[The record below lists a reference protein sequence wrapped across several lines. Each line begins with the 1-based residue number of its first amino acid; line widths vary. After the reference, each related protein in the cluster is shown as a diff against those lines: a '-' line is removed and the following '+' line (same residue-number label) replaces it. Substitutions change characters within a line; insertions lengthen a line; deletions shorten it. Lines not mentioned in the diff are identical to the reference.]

1 MVQMTPPMGWN
12 TWNTFAEKIDEALIM
27 ESADAIVKSGLRDAG
42 YNYVVIDDTWALP
55 QRDANHRLVADPNK
69 FPHGLK
75 ALGDYLHK
83 NGLKFGLYSCA
94 GCMTCAQHPG
104 SYEHEFLDAESF
116 AEWGVDFLKYDYCF
130 KPIDD
135 KGEMLYRRMGTAL
148 ANCGRD
154 ILFSACSWGADETHR
169 WIKTT
174 GANMW
179 RSTSDIVDGWES
191 IKALTKQ
198 QRELLPYNGHGC
210 FNDMDML
217 VVGMN
222 GKGHV
227 GFQGC
232 DFIQYRTHFSLW
244 AFLASPLMIGCDIRH
259 MDDQTRSILLNKD
272 VIAINQD
279 SAYCTPFFIGGTGG
293 TLRGGTEE
301 CFIAARLL
309 SNGDFAI
316 GLFNLSD
323 DVSNFYFCTAELGLN
338 RSAGKKLVMTD
349 LWSGAS
355 SETHDYY
362 YTAAVKAHDCLLL
375 RARVVDEI

>member
-1 MVQMTPPMGWN
+1 MLDFKAVISFSIGRIFLFGHFWPLP
-12 TWNTFAEKIDEALIM
+12 
-27 ESADAIVKSGLRDAG
+27 ADG
-42 YNYVVIDDTWALP
+42 
-55 QRDANHRLVADPNK
+55 
-69 FPHGLK
+69 
-75 ALGDYLHK
+75 
-83 NGLKFGLYSCA
+83 
-94 GCMTCAQHPG
+94 
-104 SYEHEFLDAESF
+104 
-116 AEWGVDFLKYDYCF
+116 
-130 KPIDD
+130 
-135 KGEMLYRRMGTAL
+135 
-148 ANCGRD
+148 
-154 ILFSACSWGADETHR
+154 
-169 WIKTT
+169 
-174 GANMW
+174 
-179 RSTSDIVDGWES
+179 
-191 IKALTKQ
+191 
-198 QRELLPYNGHGC
+198 
-210 FNDMDML
+210 
-217 VVGMN
+217 
-222 GKGHV
+222 
-227 GFQGC
+227 
-232 DFIQYRTHFSLW
+232 
-244 AFLASPLMIGCDIRH
+244 IGCDIRH